1 MIGALFV
8 EKEGVYKIEGI
19 EVWDKEKDAKKYRGP
34 WPVIAHP
41 PCERWG
47 RYWSGGPSAKV
58 RKTKGDDNGCFK
70 FALEAVRIYGGVLEH
85 PEGSHAFKEFGLPIP
100 DFHGKWTPKDA
111 YGGSSCCVSQ
121 AHYGHR
127 ARKMT
132 WLYAVGVPLPELI
145 WGPGKGER
153 LDEGFHSAQERKE
166 KRAQGQKP
174 RPRLSVKEN
183 LWTPIQFRDLLINIA
198 TGIEPWKEEK

>member
-1 MIGALFV
+1 MIVALFV

-19 EVWDKEKDAKKYRGP
+19 DLWDRERDARLYSGP
-34 WPVIAHP
+34 WRVIAHP

-47 RYWSGGPSAKV
+47 CYWSGGPSVKV
-58 RKTKGDDNGCFK
+58 RKTMGDDQGCFE
-70 FALEAVRIYGGVLEH
+70 FALKAVRKYGGVLEH
-85 PEGSHAFKEFGLPIP
+85 PEGSHAFKKFGLPIP
-100 DFHGKWTPKDA
+100 NFHGGWSAKDSH
-111 YGGSSCCVSQ
+111 GGASCCVSQ

-174 RPRLSVKEN
+174 IPRLSVKEN
-183 LWTPIQFRDLLINIA
+183 LWTPIPFRDVLINIA
-198 TGIEPWKEEK
+198 TGSKPGEK